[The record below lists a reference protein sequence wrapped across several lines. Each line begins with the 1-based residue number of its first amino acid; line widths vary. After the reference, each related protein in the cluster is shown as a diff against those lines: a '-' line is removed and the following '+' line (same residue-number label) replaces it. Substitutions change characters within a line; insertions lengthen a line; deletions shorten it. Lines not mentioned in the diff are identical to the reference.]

1 MYLLLSQLVYT
12 SFAGR
17 GFSTLASAQLSI
29 EIQQTFIQRLVAQY
43 WDSYNPPGFGYR
55 AVFLHQISPESTL
68 FGWLYNDGT
77 DDLGRGDV
85 PLFVCYYITEP
96 LFDFLLANIFI
107 CLEKGPIALIDRHN
121 PSARLETKVIPDLW
135 SYQPARPGVT
145 IPLAVRQRSYFAL
158 RQGELLELFVP
169 VNEQETTIDLREQTY
184 EQQIAALS
192 IYTRYIIDGLNLDA
206 TILNPENAAPNQTAI
221 QAYQS
226 YKQKLQLHKQI
237 LGKRNQRQY
246 QFKTNT
252 RSLFYKK
259 KTTKPIKNWLSGENE
274 AINTTANVYK
284 SPSNASV
291 QTISAPQKLDRPL
304 TSQIPNKSNG
314 YDSEQAHKK
323 TQLLLQIGIAAAALA
338 LAFGI
343 YGLRQASVSG
353 SGYHESSSWAM
364 SLLTYKTLADVP
376 NVPQGKFKYGGS
388 TSFAPLRSPAIVSAI
403 ALAHPQFQL
412 IYTDPIPHKHGS
424 AIGIKM
430 LLAAQLSFAQS
441 SRQIKETELKQ
452 AQQQGFILDQIPVAI
467 DGIAFYVNP
476 QVSIPGLTLNQ
487 IRDIFTGKINN
498 WKQVGGPDLPIIPF
512 TRNPEYS
519 GTADFI
525 KTKVLAGAEFSPNVR
540 QVETTT
546 DSIRLVAK
554 IPGGISYATAS
565 EVINQKSI
573 DPLPL
578 AIINPLPLSLT
589 DNKDFISPFDINNKD
604 IVNSSAFANGSYPLT
619 RRLFIIIKRNGGVDE
634 QAGIAYANLLFSEEG
649 QLMLQQAG
657 FAPIR

>member
-17 GFSTLASAQLSI
+17 GFSTLASAQLPI
-29 EIQQTFIQRLVAQY
+29 EIQQTFMQRLVAQY
-43 WDSYNPPGFGYR
+43 WDSYNPPASGYR
-55 AVFLHQISPESTL
+55 AVFLHQISPASTL

-77 DDLGRGDV
+77 DDLGRSDV

-96 LFDFLLANIFI
+96 LFDFQLANIFI
-107 CLEKGPIALIDRHN
+107 CLEKGPVALIDRHN
-121 PSARLETKVIPDLW
+121 PSACLETKVIPDLW
-135 SYQPARPGVT
+135 SYQPARSGVA
-145 IPLAVRQRSYFAL
+145 IPSTVRQRSYFAL

-169 VNEQETTIDLREQTY
+169 VNEQETTIDLSQQTY
-184 EQQIAALS
+184 EQQIATLS
-192 IYTRYIIDGLNLDA
+192 IYTRYIIDGLNLDV
-206 TILNPENAAPNQTAI
+206 TILSPENVAPNQTAI

-226 YKQKLQLHKQI
+226 YKQKLQLHKQV
-237 LGKRNQRQY
+237 LGNRNQRQY

-252 RSLFYKK
+252 RSLLYKK
-259 KTTKPIKNWLSGENE
+259 KTTKPIKNWLPRQNV
-274 AINTTANVYK
+274 AVTAENVYK
-284 SPSNASV
+284 SPAKSSN
-291 QTISAPQKLDRPL
+291 QTISAPSNLGQPL
-304 TSQIPNKSNG
+304 TSPISNKSNG
-314 YDSEQAHKK
+314 YDSEQAHKR
-323 TQLLLQIGIAAAALA
+323 TQLLLKIGIAAAALA

-364 SLLTYKTLADVP
+364 SPFTYKTLADVT
-376 NVPQGKFKYGGS
+376 NVPLGKFKYGGS
-388 TSFAPLRSPAIVSAI
+388 TSFAPLRSPAMVSAI

-430 LLAAQLSFAQS
+430 LLAGQLSFAQS
-441 SRQIKETELKQ
+441 SRPIKETELKQ
-452 AQQQGFILDQIPVAI
+452 AQQQGFILGQIPVAI

-512 TRNPEYS
+512 TRNPQYS

-525 KTKVLAGAEFSPNVR
+525 KTQVLAGAEFSSNVR

-565 EVINQKSI
+565 EVIGQKSI
-573 DPLPL
+573 DPLSL

-604 IVNSSAFANGSYPLT
+604 IVNSVAFANGSYPLT